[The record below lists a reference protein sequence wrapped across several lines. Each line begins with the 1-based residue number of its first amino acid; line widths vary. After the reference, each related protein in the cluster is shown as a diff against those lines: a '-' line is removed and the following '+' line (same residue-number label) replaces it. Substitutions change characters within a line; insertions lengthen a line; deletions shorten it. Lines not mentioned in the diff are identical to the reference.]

1 MNLQLS
7 QNSKFN
13 ENQSFTLTRS
23 KVEEKRTSE
32 RGLAWQEDW
41 PQVSDSRQMTP
52 APHSG
57 FLRGA
62 LPRAQGP
69 QGSLLHYVF
78 TDTSAVPQTQ
88 GDQKG
93 NLVRGTWEA
102 QPEGIQSPAK
112 GPSWTGCSV
121 QSGVAAS
128 LSPRHRRS
136 SAMPW

>member
-1 MNLQLS
+1 MNTQLS
-7 QNSKFN
+7 QNSKLN
-13 ENQSFTLTRS
+13 ENQSFTLTRRRR
-23 KVEEKRTSE
+23 KRE
-32 RGLAWQEDW
+32 LLRGLAGQEDW
-41 PQVSDSRQMTP
+41 PRVSDSRQMTP

-62 LPRAQGP
+62 LPRTQGP

-78 TDTSAVPQTQ
+78 TDTSAVPPTQ

-93 NLVRGTWEA
+93 NLVRGAWEA
-102 QPEGIQSPAK
+102 RPEGIQSPAK
-112 GPSWTGCSV
+112 GPSWTGHSV

-136 SAMPW
+136 SAMRW